1 VKIAKERK
9 WTIRERWQN
18 ADEFLIRRE
27 ERRVLK
33 EAAEGTPL
41 LVHKVHQTAVTKWL
55 ARGWELMQSQG
66 AGYVAGSM
74 MVITIDTATLRDRLG
89 V

>member
-1 VKIAKERK
+1 MKIAKEPK
-9 WTIRERWQN
+9 WSIRERWQN
-18 ADEFLIRRE
+18 AEEFLIRRE
-27 ERRVLK
+27 ERKVLK
-33 EAAEGTPL
+33 QAAEGTPI

-74 MVITIDTATLRDRLG
+74 MVITIDTDVLRDRLG
-89 V
+89 A